1 MPAIY
6 RFAFTQIDEVEA
18 LARQTE
24 QLGFDG
30 LMLSDSQNLQSDP
43 YASLTLAARCS
54 QKLTLGTAA
63 TNIETRHP
71 AVTACSIAT
80 LDEVSQGRAL
90 LGVGRGDTAITRLG
104 IKPRPL
110 DAFEAALKELQ
121 AYLRGETVG
130 PSPIVWLAGRRKV
143 PLSLFASG
151 PRAIAVG
158 AACAEQLTLA
168 VGAEPA
174 WVSWGQKLA
183 GSTPVGLVVLLGL
196 GAGGRELV
204 RGNVSLFAQ
213 FAGAARRVPGLLSPE
228 DCQLLDRAG
237 LAYRAGQAP
246 LPLPDDFVE
255 RFAVVGEPQ
264 HCLDRL
270 RALLALGLDHLL
282 VVGPWKTAD
291 PKLVADHE
299 ALLPDL
305 LRQLT

>member
-1 MPAIY
+1 MPALY
-6 RFAFTQIDEVEA
+6 RFALTQIDEVEA
-18 LARQTE
+18 LALQTE

-90 LGVGRGDTAITRLG
+90 LGVGRGDTAVTRLG

-110 DAFEAALKELQ
+110 PAFEAALRELQ

-158 AACAEQLTLA
+158 AACAEQITLA
-168 VGAEPA
+168 VGAEPTWVA
-174 WVSWGQKLA
+174 WGKKLA
-183 GSTPVGLVVLLGL
+183 GSTPVGLVVQLGL

-204 RGNVSLFAQ
+204 RGNVSLFAG

-228 DCQLLDRAG
+228 DCQLLDRAD
-237 LAYRAGQAP
+237 LARLLMGP
-246 LPLPDDFVE
+246 SW
-255 RFAVVGEPQ
+255 RFRGIVGAEKSA
-264 HCLDRL
+264 C
-270 RALLALGLDHLL
+270 ALGHTGKCGAQRSG
-282 VVGPWKTAD
+282 V
-291 PKLVADHE
+291 
-299 ALLPDL
+299 
-305 LRQLT
+305 